1 MTYGIEPTHPVFRQ
15 YSFAEV
21 ARVQLAH
28 ASRHFNVFKTPNLS
42 PLGTSIWG
50 ESGIRTLGSRRT
62 SGFQDRCNKPDSAN
76 SPYFRCHSPIMILR
90 VAISRGGIRTHI
102 YLWPLSRIR
111 TYIFHYPLRYSCFE
125 DKADMRG
132 YKIKNPRI
140 IWFGDLVYL

>member
-50 ESGIRTLGSRRT
+50 ETGIWTLGSRRT

-90 VAISRGGIRTHI
+90 VAISSGRIRTHI
-102 YLWPLSRIR
+102 YLWPPGGIR
-111 TYIFHYPLRYSCFE
+111 THIYPLRYLTCFE
-125 DKADMRG
+125 DKADTGG
-132 YKIKNPRI
+132 YKTKNPRTFSNSRI
-140 IWFGDLVYL
+140 SCIL